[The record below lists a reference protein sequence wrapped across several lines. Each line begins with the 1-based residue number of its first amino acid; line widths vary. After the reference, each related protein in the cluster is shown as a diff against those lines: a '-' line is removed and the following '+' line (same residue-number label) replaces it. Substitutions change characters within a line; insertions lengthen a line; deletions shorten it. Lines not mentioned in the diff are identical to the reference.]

1 MTYTEREIA
10 RLEGMK
16 DGLIK
21 KLVEECEEIN
31 DQIIALR
38 KGTPKK
44 KDSEI
49 YFDRGYAKGSTDAI
63 EKFNDKVNYL
73 KGQYVD
79 ACNMCTKIECDVCAV
94 NSIIEDLEQLKE
106 LSNESIKMD

>member
-10 RLEGMK
+10 RLEGVK

-21 KLVEECEEIN
+21 KLVDECEEIN

-38 KGTPKK
+38 KGKPRK

-49 YFDRGYAKGSTDAI
+49 YFDRGYAKGVQDTISTIKEFTKDWNKQSNKRVPYFAI
-63 EKFNDKVNYL
+63 DELIEYITEKEQKN
-73 KGQYVD
+73 GQV
-79 ACNMCTKIECDVCAV
+79 
-94 NSIIEDLEQLKE
+94 
-106 LSNESIKMD
+106 

>member
-21 KLVEECEEIN
+21 KLVEECEDIN

-38 KGTPKK
+38 KGTPRK

-49 YFDRGYAKGSTDAI
+49 YFDRGYAKGRADAKQEI
-63 EKFNDKVNYL
+63 YEIMSEDIASISILYRIDKWI
-73 KGQYVD
+73 K
-79 ACNMCTKIECDVCAV
+79 
-94 NSIIEDLEQLKE
+94 EQ
-106 LSNESIKMD
+106 NQ

>member
-21 KLVEECEEIN
+21 KLVDDCEEIN

-38 KGTPKK
+38 KGKPRK

-49 YFDRGYAKGSTDAI
+49 YFDRGYAKGKSDML
-63 EKFNDKVNYL
+63 D
-73 KGQYVD
+73 
-79 ACNMCTKIECDVCAV
+79 
-94 NSIIEDLEQLKE
+94 SIIQAEKNKYYCDEELCGESKDCSDCMVRYLEQLKKE
-106 LSNESIKMD
+106 QNNDSM

>member
-10 RLEGMK
+10 RLEGVK
-16 DGLIK
+16 DGLIQ

-38 KGTPKK
+38 QGKPRK

-49 YFDRGYAKGSTDAI
+49 YFERGYEKGVNDTIITIKEFVKDWNNQSNKRIPYFAI
-63 EKFNDKVNYL
+63 DELIEYIGQKEKK
-73 KGQYVD
+73 
-79 ACNMCTKIECDVCAV
+79 
-94 NSIIEDLEQLKE
+94 
-106 LSNESIKMD
+106 